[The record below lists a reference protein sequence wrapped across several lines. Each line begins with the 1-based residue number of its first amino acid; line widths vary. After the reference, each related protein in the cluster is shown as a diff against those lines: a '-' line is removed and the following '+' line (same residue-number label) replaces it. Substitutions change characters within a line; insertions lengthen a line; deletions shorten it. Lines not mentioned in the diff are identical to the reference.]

1 MGLNDSLTRNISD
14 LKFSVHRLK
23 EVEEKLSKVANS
35 SNVDRL
41 VEIVKETKQVNR
53 EIKENIKA
61 KVVQDILSSV
71 LRTDRNADLSIG
83 NAGELKQL
91 MTRLKNMP
99 GFQFH
104 EDRFLQILGVP
115 TEKPIRIG
123 KIMELIRNLLDD
135 PNSQEN
141 VFVWDDM

>member
-1 MGLNDSLTRNISD
+1 
-14 LKFSVHRLK
+14 
-23 EVEEKLSKVANS
+23 
-35 SNVDRL
+35 
-41 VEIVKETKQVNR
+41 
-53 EIKENIKA
+53 
-61 KVVQDILSSV
+61 
-71 LRTDRNADLSIG
+71 
-83 NAGELKQL
+83 
-91 MTRLKNMP
+91 MP

-104 EDRFLQILGVP
+104 EDRFLQILGAP

>member
-23 EVEEKLSKVANS
+23 EVEEKLSKVAYS

-104 EDRFLQILGVP
+104 EDRFLQILGAP

>member
-104 EDRFLQILGVP
+104 EDRFLQILGAP